1 MCCLRGWSRKR
12 LAPFPIYVRKMEAV
26 SKLKKF
32 DGFQGWMLLRSKTTS
47 RPTNN
52 WLPKSIHTTSRQS
65 GFLGWDQMGPGY
77 LIPKV
82 APGEHTQA
90 LQILLIRAGIEP
102 NPGPLDEPI
111 ACSICSSNKWNT
123 AGVWCGRGGWVHVK
137 CTNLTS
143 DRQWSPS
150 FDCHR
155 CFWCIKVESL
165 FQEPL

>member
-1 MCCLRGWSRKR
+1 MI
-12 LAPFPIYVRKMEAV
+12 AINHIH
-26 SKLKKF
+26 
-32 DGFQGWMLLRSKTTS
+32 GFQGWMLLRSKTTS

-102 NPGPLDEPI
+102 NPGPLEEPI
-111 ACSICSSNKWNT
+111 ACAICSSNKWNT
-123 AGVWCGRGGWVHVK
+123 AGVWCG
-137 CTNLTS
+137 
-143 DRQWSPS
+143 PS
-150 FDCHR
+150 FDGHR
-155 CFWCIKVESL
+155 CSWCINVESL
-165 FQEPL
+165 FQEP